1 MTMKRRGF
9 LQMLGGA
16 FAAPL
21 MPSVSFGAAIKAAYP
36 ASALHAAIYHS
47 QSRVS
52 FSVYTLAQQLGLQL
66 GQAEQLMSDMS
77 KRGIL
82 GPLQGRTQAGRW
94 ARSKV
99 WIRPS
104 NSVVAT
110 RTAAAARQTAA
121 SAETVSKPAVRDVVK
136 HIDTADV
143 TPPDLRSELSNVDN
157 VCCSEFSTH
166 PHRDQPQ
173 SADQE

>member
-1 MTMKRRGF
+1 MSIKRRGF

-21 MPSVSFGAAIKAAYP
+21 MPSASLGAATKAAYP

-52 FSVYTLAQQLGLQL
+52 FSVFTLAKQLGLQL
-66 GQAEQLMSDMS
+66 GQAEQLMMDMS

-94 ARSKV
+94 AHSKV
-99 WIRPS
+99 WIRPA

-110 RTAAAARQTAA
+110 RTAAAARTAT
-121 SAETVSKPAVRDVVK
+121 SAETVSKPAVSDVVK
-136 HIDTADV
+136 HIDTAEL
-143 TPPDLRSELSNVDN
+143 TPPDLRTELSNVDN
-157 VCCSEFSTH
+157 ACCTDCGH
-166 PHRDQPQ
+166 KQ
-173 SADQE
+173 S

>member
-1 MTMKRRGF
+1 MSIKRRGF

-21 MPSVSFGAAIKAAYP
+21 VPSASLGAATKAAYP

-52 FSVYTLAQQLGLQL
+52 FSVFTLAQQLGLQL
-66 GQAEQLMSDMS
+66 GQAEQLMKDMS

-94 ARSKV
+94 AQSKV

-110 RTAAAARQTAA
+110 RTAAAARQSAA
-121 SAETVSKPAVRDVVK
+121 SAEAASKPAVSDVVK
-136 HIDTADV
+136 HIDTAEL
-143 TPPDLRSELSNVDN
+143 TPPDLRTELSNVDN
-157 VCCSEFSTH
+157 ACCTDCGHE
-166 PHRDQPQ
+166 Q
-173 SADQE
+173 S

>member
-1 MTMKRRGF
+1 
-9 LQMLGGA
+9 MLGGV
-16 FAAPL
+16 FAAPM
-21 MPSVSFGAAIKAAYP
+21 MPSASFGAATKSAYP

-52 FSVYTLAQQLGLQL
+52 FSVCTLAQHLGLQL

-110 RTAAAARQTAA
+110 RTAA
-121 SAETVSKPAVRDVVK
+121 SAEKVSKPTVRDVVK
-136 HIDTADV
+136 HIETRDL
-143 TPPDLRSELSNVDN
+143 TPPDLRTELSNVDN
-157 VCCSEFSTH
+157 VCCTDCGG
-166 PHRDQPQ
+166 DQ
-173 SADQE
+173 S

>member
-1 MTMKRRGF
+1 MKRRGF
-9 LQMLGGA
+9 LSMLGGA

-21 MPSVSFGAAIKAAYP
+21 MPSASLGAATKAAYP

-52 FSVYTLAQQLGLQL
+52 FSVFTLAKQLGLQL

-94 ARSKV
+94 ARSMV

-104 NSVVAT
+104 NSIVAT
-110 RTAAAARQTAA
+110 RSAAAARQATA
-121 SAETVSKPAVRDVVK
+121 SAERVSKPAVRDVVK
-136 HIDTADV
+136 RIDAADF
-143 TPPDLRSELSNVDN
+143 TPPDLRTELSNVDN
-157 VCCSEFSTH
+157 ACCTDCGH
-166 PHRDQPQ
+166 DQ
-173 SADQE
+173 S

>member
-1 MTMKRRGF
+1 
-9 LQMLGGA
+9 MLGGA

-21 MPSVSFGAAIKAAYP
+21 LPSASLGAATKAAYP

-52 FSVYTLAQQLGLQL
+52 FSVFTLAQQLGLQL
-66 GQAEQLMSDMS
+66 GQAEQLMTDMS

-82 GPLQGRTQAGRW
+82 GPLQGKTQAGRW
-94 ARSKV
+94 AQSKV

-110 RTAAAARQTAA
+110 RTAAAARQSAA
-121 SAETVSKPAVRDVVK
+121 AAETVSKPAARDVIK
-136 HIDTADV
+136 HIDTADL
-143 TPPDLRSELSNVDN
+143 TPPDLRTELSSIDN
-157 VCCSEFSTH
+157 ACCSEFSGHTH
-166 PHRDQPQ
+166 HDQPQ
-173 SADQE
+173 STGQE